1 MKKVVWEGKM
11 IKAPNIKG
19 LEQLFEKN
27 LSDEYL
33 QKAISKV
40 ISYEIAKTIEESNEL
55 SAELKIYEQRLGM
68 TSEDFFRKFNAGE
81 LGDSADFFEWSALYQ
96 MYLRASE
103 RLNILKT
110 ND

>member
-1 MKKVVWEGKM
+1 M

-68 TSEDFFRKFNAGE
+68 PSEDFFRKFNAGE

>member
-1 MKKVVWEGKM
+1 M

>member
-1 MKKVVWEGKM
+1 M

-19 LEQLFEKN
+19 LERLFEKN

-40 ISYEIAKTIEESNEL
+40 ISYEIAKTTEELNEL
-55 SAELKIYEQRLGM
+55 SAELKINEQKFGM

-96 MYLRASE
+96 MYLRAFE
-103 RLNILKT
+103 RLNILQA

>member
-1 MKKVVWEGKM
+1 M
-11 IKAPNIKG
+11 
-19 LEQLFEKN
+19 
-27 LSDEYL
+27 L

>member
-1 MKKVVWEGKM
+1 M
-11 IKAPNIKG
+11 
-19 LEQLFEKN
+19 
-27 LSDEYL
+27 
-33 QKAISKV
+33 

>member
-1 MKKVVWEGKM
+1 M

-40 ISYEIAKTIEESNEL
+40 ISYEIAKTIEELNEL

-68 TSEDFFRKFNAGE
+68 TSEDFFRKFSAGE

-96 MYLRASE
+96 IYLRASE
-103 RLNILKT
+103 RLDILKA